1 MIKTRLFIV
10 FLACTTFAVLLPA
23 TQAAGNPA
31 VKETVDIVHKQLTD
45 RMQEVKS
52 KYNYKGV
59 ILVENEEDDEEIR
72 TLPLTVRADFYCDQ
86 RVTMKTENSAQAI
99 RMYKSATASIK
110 AGTGKTDSKLELDNQ
125 MILSRIQTTPR
136 DLTLFEHASVQEMLS
151 QREYELLKNPGDPLT
166 FHRLFQKTKVN
177 VGDKWATDDE
187 ALSGFL
193 ALDRVITNNVQLSL
207 KSLAD
212 GKAKIHITGRVKGE
226 SDDVIVE
233 MTIKGTATYD
243 VKEQQVTWLRLDM
256 DKKRRLGQMAPGFEG
271 QVKVD
276 VAVNTIEDNEAI
288 TRDAIKKKFKGKKLR
303 FTFKLDS
310 PGSAFVV
317 THEPGWRVIASEKE
331 AAVLRFIRDGQLLA
345 QCNAVQLPSRPKDK
359 PLTLDQF
366 KKEIEKVVVEG
377 RGRVVDTS
385 KFKNANGLSVMRLLV
400 DGKQSDLDV
409 RWLYYHLTSP
419 DGRRMTVVFT
429 IEQDLEDEFAA
440 ADRLLVNDVRF
451 KTKPITA
458 AQRSSRNQNR

>member
-1 MIKTRLFIV
+1 M
-10 FLACTTFAVLLPA
+10 
-23 TQAAGNPA
+23 
-31 VKETVDIVHKQLTD
+31 
-45 RMQEVKS
+45 
-52 KYNYKGV
+52 
-59 ILVENEEDDEEIR
+59 
-72 TLPLTVRADFYCDQ
+72 
-86 RVTMKTENSAQAI
+86 
-99 RMYKSATASIK
+99 
-110 AGTGKTDSKLELDNQ
+110 
-125 MILSRIQTTPR
+125 
-136 DLTLFEHASVQEMLS
+136 
-151 QREYELLKNPGDPLT
+151 
-166 FHRLFQKTKVN
+166 
-177 VGDKWATDDE
+177 
-187 ALSGFL
+187 
-193 ALDRVITNNVQLSL
+193 
-207 KSLAD
+207 
-212 GKAKIHITGRVKGE
+212 
-226 SDDVIVE
+226 
-233 MTIKGTATYD
+233 
-243 VKEQQVTWLRLDM
+243 
-256 DKKRRLGQMAPGFEG
+256 
-271 QVKVD
+271 
-276 VAVNTIEDNEAI
+276 
-288 TRDAIKKKFKGKKLR
+288 
-303 FTFKLDS
+303 
-310 PGSAFVV
+310 

-429 IEQDLEDEFAA
+429 IEQELEDEFAA

>member
-10 FLACTTFAVLLPA
+10 FLACMTFAVLLPTA
-23 TQAAGNPA
+23 QAAGNPA

-86 RVTMKTENSAQAI
+86 RVTTKSENSAQAI

-193 ALDRVITNNVQLSL
+193 ALDRVITKNVKLSL

-233 MTIKGTATYD
+233 MTIKGC
-243 VKEQQVTWLRLDM
+243 
-256 DKKRRLGQMAPGFEG
+256 
-271 QVKVD
+271 
-276 VAVNTIEDNEAI
+276 
-288 TRDAIKKKFKGKKLR
+288 
-303 FTFKLDS
+303 
-310 PGSAFVV
+310 
-317 THEPGWRVIASEKE
+317 
-331 AAVLRFIRDGQLLA
+331 LL
-345 QCNAVQLPSRPKDK
+345 
-359 PLTLDQF
+359 
-366 KKEIEKVVVEG
+366 
-377 RGRVVDTS
+377 
-385 KFKNANGLSVMRLLV
+385 
-400 DGKQSDLDV
+400 
-409 RWLYYHLTSP
+409 YTSP
-419 DGRRMTVVFT
+419 SPRDRQKSRM
-429 IEQDLEDEFAA
+429 
-440 ADRLLVNDVRF
+440 
-451 KTKPITA
+451 P
-458 AQRSSRNQNR
+458 SSA